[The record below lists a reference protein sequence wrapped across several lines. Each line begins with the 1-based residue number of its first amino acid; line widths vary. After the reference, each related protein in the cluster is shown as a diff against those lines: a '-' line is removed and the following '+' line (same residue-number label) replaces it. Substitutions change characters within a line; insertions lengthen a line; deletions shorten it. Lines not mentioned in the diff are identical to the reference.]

1 MENYAAKARLP
12 ARETIV
18 FHHLLFPHARSRFL
32 CKRTAATRRAWSKS
46 NQLNFEFPVTL
57 AAFFH
62 SPFRLYPRIFPSIIA
77 SPRLMR
83 LKCVSKISSLIFFK
97 KARPDSKFLIEGE
110 GKIIPSNDRREKKSE
125 ARTTNFKYY
134 SYLLNCYCYEKH
146 IFLFFFFF
154 RIRGE
159 NDPTLQPA
167 SRTRVCDRASH
178 ISRNWPVNP
187 VRDSNDISLFLLFL
201 WTRFDSKLRNF
212 EPTNRSTLL
221 IFRNRVVNAR
231 MDSGPEGG
239 KKANEGGGQLLL
251 LNGFRRRAVRF
262 IAPPLITLATNVTNR
277 ETARSSIRHIS
288 HSRVFCAL
296 ERQ

>member
-62 SPFRLYPRIFPSIIA
+62 SPFRLYPRRIFPSIIA
-77 SPRLMR
+77 SLRLMR

-110 GKIIPSNDRREKKSE
+110 GKIIPSNDRERKKSE

-159 NDPTLQPA
+159 TIRRYN
-167 SRTRVCDRASH
+167 R
-178 ISRNWPVNP
+178 
-187 VRDSNDISLFLLFL
+187 
-201 WTRFDSKLRNF
+201 LRELVF
-212 EPTNRSTLL
+212 
-221 IFRNRVVNAR
+221 A
-231 MDSGPEGG
+231 
-239 KKANEGGGQLLL
+239 
-251 LNGFRRRAVRF
+251 
-262 IAPPLITLATNVTNR
+262 
-277 ETARSSIRHIS
+277 TARRTFRGIGP
-288 HSRVFCAL
+288 
-296 ERQ
+296 

>member
-62 SPFRLYPRIFPSIIA
+62 SPFRLSSSYFPFHHRQPA
-77 SPRLMR
+77 FNALKMR
-83 LKCVSKISSLIFFK
+83 FENFFPYFFQKSSTRFEIPDRGGGENYSLERSRK
-97 KARPDSKFLIEGE
+97 K
-110 GKIIPSNDRREKKSE
+110 KKSE

-159 NDPTLQPA
+159 TIRRY
-167 SRTRVCDRASH
+167 SR
-178 ISRNWPVNP
+178 
-187 VRDSNDISLFLLFL
+187 
-201 WTRFDSKLRNF
+201 LRELVF
-212 EPTNRSTLL
+212 
-221 IFRNRVVNAR
+221 A
-231 MDSGPEGG
+231 
-239 KKANEGGGQLLL
+239 
-251 LNGFRRRAVRF
+251 
-262 IAPPLITLATNVTNR
+262 
-277 ETARSSIRHIS
+277 TARRTFRGIGP
-288 HSRVFCAL
+288 
-296 ERQ
+296 

>member
-62 SPFRLYPRIFPSIIA
+62 SPFRLYPRRIFPSIIA

-110 GKIIPSNDRREKKSE
+110 GKIIPSNDRERKKKWS
-125 ARTTNFKYY
+125 
-134 SYLLNCYCYEKH
+134 SYDEFQ
-146 IFLFFFFF
+146 ILFVF
-154 RIRGE
+154 
-159 NDPTLQPA
+159 T
-167 SRTRVCDRASH
+167 
-178 ISRNWPVNP
+178 
-187 VRDSNDISLFLLFL
+187 
-201 WTRFDSKLRNF
+201 K
-212 EPTNRSTLL
+212 
-221 IFRNRVVNAR
+221 
-231 MDSGPEGG
+231 
-239 KKANEGGGQLLL
+239 LLL
-251 LNGFRRRAVRF
+251 LRKTRF
-262 IAPPLITLATNVTNR
+262 SFFLLL
-277 ETARSSIRHIS
+277 SD
-288 HSRVFCAL
+288 
-296 ERQ
+296 